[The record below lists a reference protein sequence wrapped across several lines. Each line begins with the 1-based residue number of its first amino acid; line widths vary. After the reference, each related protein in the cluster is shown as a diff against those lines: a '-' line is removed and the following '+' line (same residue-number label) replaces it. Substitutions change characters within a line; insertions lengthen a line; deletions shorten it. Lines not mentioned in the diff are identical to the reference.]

1 VVQRLRRQAVAALR
15 LRPGDV
21 VLDVGCGVGLSF
33 PLLQQA
39 IGREGR
45 IIGVEQSPDML
56 ARARRLVDSQ
66 GWQNV
71 TLLEAAAEEA
81 VIPVQADA
89 LLLVLVHDILQSDEA
104 LENVLRALRP
114 GGRVV
119 AAGRKWAPW
128 FLWPLNILAA
138 RGNRRFQTTF
148 EGLGRPW
155 DRLERLAPGL
165 TVRTVLPGNRFVARG
180 TLAQT

>member
-1 VVQRLRRQAVAALR
+1 
-15 LRPGDV
+15 
-21 VLDVGCGVGLSF
+21 
-33 PLLQQA
+33 
-39 IGREGR
+39 
-45 IIGVEQSPDML
+45 
-56 ARARRLVDSQ
+56 
-66 GWQNV
+66 
-71 TLLEAAAEEA
+71 
-81 VIPVQADA
+81 
-89 LLLVLVHDILQSDEA
+89 
-104 LENVLRALRP
+104 
-114 GGRVV
+114 V